1 MRQTVEL
8 DDGGVLLIEHVADLA
23 ASPAALLPEALRQVV
38 RPFDVPQVAQLESG
52 LDSLAHLAQ
61 QGEQGRSV
69 GQPSSRPDT
78 AQQLGRVDEMT
89 LHRPRDQIRHT
100 IGVAVGAEIH
110 DGVGYSRAWRLA
122 PCSHCSDART
132 FSGEGPAVPR
142 RELPRMRD
150 EHLDHLGRVIHQAP
164 QMTRYLT
171 TEPGARTAERHPG
184 PGPGVPGRVDPRW

>member
-69 GQPSSRPDT
+69 GS
-78 AQQLGRVDEMT
+78 
-89 LHRPRDQIRHT
+89 RPRD
-100 IGVAVGAEIH
+100 
-110 DGVGYSRAWRLA
+110 
-122 PCSHCSDART
+122 RT
-132 FSGEGPAVPR
+132 QLNSWA
-142 RELPRMRD
+142 
-150 EHLDHLGRVIHQAP
+150 AS
-164 QMTRYLT
+164 TR
-171 TEPGARTAERHPG
+171 
-184 PGPGVPGRVDPRW
+184 